1 MLNSTFTCRRQHS
14 RRGAAWPLLLA
25 CLGLVMAASALA
37 VDAALLWQARQEL
50 QVAADASALGAML
63 ELADDQLLRQ
73 LPGGVKQATDRAADM
88 SVILAQRHH
97 VLGVPL
103 RLEPF
108 DSPERDF
115 TLGFIEDPALPL
127 QPVVEDFDNP
137 NINALQITSRRTR
150 ERGTPVGMF
159 FTRLF
164 RLSSA
169 NVAASA
175 TAMLERR
182 VIGFRPAG
190 DIRIPLMPIGIL
202 SDPSAL
208 EEQSWEA
215 QIDKPLST
223 GAVRDQ
229 WMFDKTSQTW
239 STADDSQ
246 QPGDGLP
253 EMQLSIPLENAM
265 EEANGILLQFGPVS
279 PQQWREQALRGLGLE
294 DLADYQGQ
302 LSLNWDGLL
311 PVEQAAMPADKARRL
326 MIDTLEQLRERGIAR
341 VWPLYIQVADN
352 SDESPSGYMIRG
364 FVAARIARIQVT
376 EQALQLTLQPTVLI
390 TNTALT
396 QLTAEAN
403 PYVGKVMLIR

>member
-1 MLNSTFTCRRQHS
+1 
-14 RRGAAWPLLLA
+14 
-25 CLGLVMAASALA
+25 MAASALS

-63 ELADDQLLRQ
+63 ELADDQLLRR
-73 LPGGVKQATDRAADM
+73 LPGSMKQATDRAADM
-88 SVILAQRHH
+88 SVILAYRHH

-137 NINALQITSRRTR
+137 NINALQITARRTR
-150 ERGTPVGMF
+150 ERGTPVGLF

-175 TAMLERR
+175 TAILERR

-190 DIRIPLMPIGIL
+190 DIRIPLIPIGIL
-202 SDPSAL
+202 SEPTAL
-208 EEQSWEA
+208 EERSWEA
-215 QIDKPLST
+215 QIDKPLSM

-229 WMFDKTSQTW
+229 WFFDKSSQTW
-239 STADDSQ
+239 SVADDSQ

-253 EMQLSIPLENAM
+253 EMYVSIPLENPL
-265 EEANGILLQFGPVS
+265 EEANGILLQFGAVS
-279 PQQWREQALRGLGLE
+279 PQQWREQAARGLGLQ

-302 LSLNWDGLL
+302 LSLNWDGLM

-326 MIDTLEQLRERGIAR
+326 MIETLEQLRERGIAR
-341 VWPLYIQVADN
+341 VWPLYIQVSGN
-352 SDESPSGYMIRG
+352 GDESPSGYMIRG
-364 FVAARIARIQVT
+364 FVAARIAQVQVN
-376 EQALQLTLQPTVLI
+376 EQSLQLTLQPTVLI

-396 QLTAEAN
+396 QFSAEAN